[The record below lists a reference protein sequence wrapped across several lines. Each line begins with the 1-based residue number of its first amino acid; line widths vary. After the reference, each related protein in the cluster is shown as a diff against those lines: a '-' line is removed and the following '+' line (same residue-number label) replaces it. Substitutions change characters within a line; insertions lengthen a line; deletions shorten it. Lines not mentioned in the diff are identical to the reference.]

1 MTTMSMNVDYTTAQD
16 RGPSAL
22 STSLATALDRF
33 DRASAVAA
41 DWCLEHVLDAAGGLT
56 LAMVPFS
63 LLAWMFVAC

>member
-1 MTTMSMNVDYTTAQD
+1 MTTMSMNVDYTARQGTL
-16 RGPSAL
+16 SSL
-22 STSLATALDRF
+22 STSITTVLDRF

-63 LLAWMFVAC
+63 LLTWMFVAC